1 MANVAKLMASRS
13 VKSINLELDK
23 CRENLNLWFV
33 TCLNLLKLKKMLA
46 RKSITRDDKIL
57 EILAKNFTADY
68 YDAEDA
74 DDSDDSDDSGSDV
87 DNEEQEDEE
96 DDNVNTNV
104 DTNIGCDVG
113 CDVGLEDQDDQDE
126 TAQNDDLSVDL
137 EAEDPV
143 ETTVVKNNQKNKHKI
158 NKANPKNVNKTTN
171 KSTNVNKTTNKANPK
186 NSNKTEMQNKALTLL
201 QSKELEQA
209 EMDAHM
215 DARRKEMQLA
225 QQKLVKSDKPVNFMI
240 GTDASNATDVN
251 PVVEARPDNL
261 EQYEDDDVTTTGNNL
276 NNTNI
281 NNKNNTVDNE
291 ADGEVLLEEEVLE
304 DLDVPVDISLNG
316 SQPIVRILS
325 DEELAALSINRLEG
339 TMGSAVNAV
348 SAEPGVGTLDTS
360 KVTNEPVNFITK
372 CGTPPAINALL
383 KISPTKRAELCEKL
397 YYKAKENVERQ
408 IDRSIHTP
416 EKIKKLIRDESDRL
430 LAVYIKTH

>member
-46 RKSITRDDKIL
+46 RKSITRNDKIL

-74 DDSDDSDDSGSDV
+74 DDSDTES
-87 DNEEQEDEE
+87 N
-96 DDNVNTNV
+96 
-104 DTNIGCDVG
+104 VG
-113 CDVGLEDQDDQDE
+113 CDVGQDSSDLEEDRTENRTEEDNNANISAENGNLED
-126 TAQNDDLSVDL
+126 QNDDLSVDL

-143 ETTVVKNNQKNKHKI
+143 ETTVVKNNQKSKI
-158 NKANPKNVNKTTN
+158 DKSNRKSKNVNN
-171 KSTNVNKTTNKANPK
+171 SKSKKVN
-186 NSNKTEMQNKALTLL
+186 NSDKTEMQNKALTLL

-215 DARRKEMQLA
+215 DARRKEMHLS

-240 GTDASNATDVN
+240 GTDASNATEVN

-261 EQYEDDDVTTTGNNL
+261 EQYEDDDVTTVNGNVNKNVNGNNV
-276 NNTNI
+276 
-281 NNKNNTVDNE
+281 VDNE

-304 DLDVPVDISLNG
+304 DLDAPVDISLNG

-339 TMGSAVNAV
+339 TMGSAANATNATN
-348 SAEPGVGTLDTS
+348 AEPGVGALDTS

-408 IDRSIHTP
+408 IDRSVHTP

-430 LAVYIKTH
+430 LEVYIKTH

>member
-74 DDSDDSDDSGSDV
+74 SDSDDSGSDV
-87 DNEEQEDEE
+87 DNEDQEDQEDEE

-104 DTNIGCDVG
+104 NTNVDTNIG

-158 NKANPKNVNKTTN
+158 NK
-171 KSTNVNKTTNKANPK
+171 STNVNKANPK
-186 NSNKTEMQNKALTLL
+186 NVNKTEMQNKALTLL